1 MSSSEVQTRR
11 ERARSSGGATVLL
24 VPVLAGAAVAVGL
37 GVYGSVHDP
46 AGYAVNVA
54 GFSGGLAA
62 KAWLTTAALAL
73 GVVQVVT
80 AAGMWGRLGLGDRPW
95 TGPVHRWSG
104 RLAVLLT
111 LPVVVHCLY
120 ALGFDYSSPRTLAHS
135 LLGAFFFGAFTTK
148 MLALAKDGVPAR
160 TLPVVGGLL
169 FTGLVGVWLTSALWF
184 FTTFGPTR

>member
-11 ERARSSGGATVLL
+11 ARSGASGSGVLL
-24 VPVLAGAAVAVGL
+24 VPVLAGLAVALAL
-37 GVYGSVHDP
+37 GVYGAVHDP

-73 GVVQVVT
+73 GVLQVVT
-80 AAGMWGRLGLGDRPW
+80 AAGMWGRLGLGERSW

-120 ALGFDYSSPRTLAHS
+120 ALGFDHSSPRTLAHS

-148 MLALAKDGVPAR
+148 MLALSRPGVPER
-160 TLPVVGGLL
+160 TVPVVGGLL
-169 FTGLVGVWLTSALWF
+169 FAALVGVWLTSALWF
-184 FTTFGPTR
+184 FSTFGLTR